1 MQNLP
6 YIIGLIILSLLT
18 VGLIWKIMP
27 CVIGILALVGLA
39 QVYWVW
45 RNWQSRRR

>member
-1 MQNLP
+1 MAGVRSEPRPINERKTMQNLP

-27 CVIGILALVGLA
+27 CVIGILALV
-39 QVYWVW
+39 
-45 RNWQSRRR
+45 